1 MEDMKKTAGEEVKKS
16 LKEGAA
22 SFLDDV
28 SSTKHSIDELSD
40 ERKAEKEA
48 KKAERKEKFE
58 SAKASLLESF
68 RQGIEEFKSDASF
81 TKTSFE
87 EVSSEHK
94 AEKAAKKEA
103 RKEKL
108 DIEVAE
114 LKASV
119 DKGAG
124 DYKADGEALIDSL
137 KEIAADAGIDI
148 RENETVAGW
157 IKNIKESFAEGIEEF
172 RSDASFTKDT
182 IEDVSAEYK
191 ASQDMKKHENQ
202 AKFEE
207 NIAAVKESV
216 ESGAEAFR
224 SDAAFTKGAVDEL
237 SAEHKAD
244 KEAKKEAK
252 REKFDHDVE
261 SMKESLK

>member
-1 MEDMKKTAGEEVKKS
+1 M
-16 LKEGAA
+16 
-22 SFLDDV
+22 
-28 SSTKHSIDELSD
+28 
-40 ERKAEKEA
+40 
-48 KKAERKEKFE
+48 
-58 SAKASLLESF
+58 
-68 RQGIEEFKSDASF
+68 
-81 TKTSFE
+81 
-87 EVSSEHK
+87 
-94 AEKAAKKEA
+94 
-103 RKEKL
+103 
-108 DIEVAE
+108 
-114 LKASV
+114 